1 MDVHMRLRQLMQ
13 ERGWSEYRLAKKC
26 GLSESTLANVF
37 RQNTVPSVSTLK
49 AVCDGFG
56 ITLAQFFSEGDTVEM
71 TDELKELFE
80 GWKALSPRQK
90 RAVLEL
96 IRTMN
101 ES

>member
-1 MDVHMRLRQLMQ
+1 
-13 ERGWSEYRLAKKC
+13 
-26 GLSESTLANVF
+26 
-37 RQNTVPSVSTLK
+37 
-49 AVCDGFG
+49 
-56 ITLAQFFSEGDTVEM
+56 M
-71 TDELKELFE
+71 TDELKELFD